1 MESIG
6 FEAELLE
13 DLAECSGAR
22 ASLQLLVTEGD
33 AEGCL
38 RGVEGLLELRRG
50 GDTPGSA
57 RFSRDFQGF
66 STCSRAF
73 PFIFGWF
80 RSFGGL

>member
-73 PFIFGWF
+73 PFTF
-80 RSFGGL
+80 RMV